1 MEVYTMKKCL
11 LLSLIVISTP
21 QLNAVFG
28 PNFLS
33 LSSMAKELGSNA
45 LNATTTFAKEVGSQ
59 AAAATTSFAIITRE
73 AGSQA
78 AAATT
83 SFVKE
88 NVLASS
94 IGAGV
99 ITLAGFTYWMTRPK
113 AVQPVVIDEEAPA
126 VIDQR
131 VAVVAPVEEQAP
143 LVAATPIVVKK
154 QGPKVAPKP
163 KSVKARAQEPEAQA
177 LAESLVFR
185 TPTAEQRAGMEAA
198 AQAHQQSAAP
208 ATDQRA
214 ARAIRMRFAA
224 LVANGSMTR
233 AQADAEIAKVLGN

>member
-1 MEVYTMKKCL
+1 MKKCL

-113 AVQPVVIDEEAPA
+113 AVQPV
-126 VIDQR
+126 
-131 VAVVAPVEEQAP
+131 AVVAPVEEQAP

-163 KSVKARAQEPEAQA
+163 KSVKARAQE
-177 LAESLVFR
+177 
-185 TPTAEQRAGMEAA
+185 MEAA
-198 AQAHQQSAAP
+198 AQAHQQPAAS
-208 ATDQRA
+208 ATDPRT